1 MKTLQS
7 KSILFFILI
16 CIVLAF
22 SAGVVLGRDNEQQ
35 SSFATPI
42 LVVNASFLNVRTGP
56 GVQYAVLVTVVG
68 GTELPVIGIAS
79 DKVWYQV
86 NTDAGVGWVNVSFTL
101 PRGEFRYVPVIRL
114 SDLDAANLGQG
125 GGGVAPVGTSTNVA
139 SSNRLWGLSVIGG
152 DLRDGPSD
160 NARKLRIAVG
170 PDLNNVYPLV
180 NETFNEGRLW
190 YQTNIPG
197 IGAVWNEAHQFR
209 VRPLICFAG
218 QSAGVAVEDGG
229 LGGGPDGTSSPGITV
244 SVGDEFHIL
253 DAREGLAKVQL
264 FDGSQGWLPIDK
276 VAQRSSNVV
285 SYCAGVSP
293 TSASASNSS
302 SGSTTNSTTPAITAP
317 ARVVINTGNLNI
329 RSGPSAGFSVVATVA
344 GGTELAVIGRA
355 PDGVW
360 YLVEGSF
367 GQGWLN
373 NQFVLFRGSY
383 SAVPVVDIRNMGN

>member
-7 KSILFFILI
+7 KSILLFII
-16 CIVLAF
+16 ISMVIAF
-22 SAGVVLGRDNEQQ
+22 NAGVVLGRDSEQQ

-56 GVQYAVLVTVVG
+56 GVQYSVLVTVVG
-68 GTELPVIGIAS
+68 GTELPVIGVAR

-101 PRGEFRYVPVIRL
+101 PRGEFRYVPFVSANEIG
-114 SDLDAANLGQG
+114 SSAALGQG
-125 GGGVAPVGTSTNVA
+125 GGSVAGISSGGT
-139 SSNRLWGLSVIGG
+139 RLWGVSVIGG

-190 YQTNIPG
+190 YQANIPN

-209 VRPLICFAG
+209 VRPLVCSAG
-218 QSAGVAVEDGG
+218 QSVGVAIEDAG
-229 LGGGPDGTSSPGITV
+229 LGGGPDGSSAPGITV
-244 SVGDEFHIL
+244 RANDEFHIL

-264 FDGSQGWLPIDK
+264 FDGTQGWLPIEK
-276 VAQRSSNVV
+276 VTNRSGNVV
-285 SYCAGVSP
+285 SYCAGVSTVNS
-293 TSASASNSS
+293 TSTSPSSSNSNSS
-302 SGSTTNSTTPAITAP
+302 TVAITAP